1 MWPSRSKRV
10 ARCCFAICL
19 STLLCVQAGQGQHL
33 GAASGANSSNQ
44 SQKVEISSDP
54 LGRTTPRGTVRGF
67 LSAAYNQKFDT
78 AAQYLDTRAGGTD
91 ASLLARQLFFVLD
104 RKLPAKLNNINN
116 DPLGSMSDPVDS
128 RRELIGSVVTDNG
141 GVDIYVERVD
151 RHNAASIWLFSRQTL
166 VDIPDVYNK
175 INASPVDR
183 RLPEYLLKRYFT
195 ITLFAWL
202 FFLVFLP
209 LLYLTLGLLNRAVS
223 AGLHYALQRWILHK
237 TVEKLNVLPHPLRLL
252 IVSGTIL
259 ATVRAVGW
267 SLVSRQAGSTIAD
280 LVLIVAIVWAV
291 FMVDARCEAWLKKR
305 MKREGRLSTTAVLR
319 PARRVMDLISII
331 AGMICVLNILGI
343 NPTAA
348 LAGLGVGGIAIAL
361 AAQKTLENVI
371 GGVSLIID
379 DAVRVG
385 DLFRIGQVEGFIE
398 VIGLRSTRVRTH
410 DRSIVIIP
418 NAQMATMTLENLSA
432 RDRFW
437 LHHLINIE
445 YGTSPSTLELL
456 LSKVRGFLEED
467 ARVLP
472 ELRRVRILRFAES
485 RLELEVWAYV
495 SARNWPHFLQIQED
509 LLLTI
514 RRMIAS
520 CGVALAHP
528 SRTVY
533 VKSGPETNGAATH
546 LADAEKEA
554 GHEMQ
559 IG

>member
-1 MWPSRSKRV
+1 MWLSKSKRV

-19 STLLCVQAGQGQHL
+19 FTLPCIQAGQGQPL
-33 GAASGANSSNQ
+33 GTASGANPSNQ
-44 SQKVEISSDP
+44 SQKVSSDS

-78 AAQYLDTRAGGTD
+78 AAQYLDTRAGGSD

-128 RRELIGSVVTDNG
+128 RRELIGTVVTEDG
-141 GVDIYVERVD
+141 GVDIYLERVD
-151 RHNAASIWLFSRQTL
+151 RPNAASIWLFSRQTL
-166 VDIPDVYNK
+166 VDIPNVYHK
-175 INASPVDR
+175 INATPVDS
-183 RLPEYLLKRYFT
+183 RLPEYMLKRYFS

-202 FFLVFLP
+202 YFLVFLP
-209 LLYLTLGLLNRAVS
+209 LLYLTLSVLNQVVS

-252 IVSGTIL
+252 IVSGTII

-280 LVLIVAIVWAV
+280 LVLIAAIVWAV
-291 FMVDARCEAWLKKR
+291 FMVNARCEAWLKRR
-305 MKREGRLSTTAVLR
+305 MERQGRLSTTAVLR

-331 AGMICVLNILGI
+331 VGMICVLNILGI

-410 DRSIVIIP
+410 ERTIVIIP

-445 YGTSPSTLELL
+445 YGTSPSALESL
-456 LSKVRGFLEED
+456 LSNVRGFLEQD
-467 ARVLP
+467 ARVFP
-472 ELRRVRILRFAES
+472 EMRRVRILRFAES

-509 LLLTI
+509 LLITI
-514 RRMIAS
+514 RQLIAS

-533 VKSGPETNGAATH
+533 VKSGPETDGAATH
-546 LADAEKEA
+546 VSGAEKEA
-554 GHEMQ
+554 DHEMQ
-559 IG
+559 VG